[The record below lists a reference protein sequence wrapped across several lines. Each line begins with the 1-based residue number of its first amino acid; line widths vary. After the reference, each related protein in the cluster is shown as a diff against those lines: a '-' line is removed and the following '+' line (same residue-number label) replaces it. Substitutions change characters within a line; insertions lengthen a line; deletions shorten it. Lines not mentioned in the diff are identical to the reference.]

1 MLRRIFF
8 CFGLLL
14 QRFQR
19 RDRDEGRRDGGR
31 DSGAGAD
38 RERQRRERL
47 QQQKRGQWNAYWQDK
62 NAPRNVYNSS
72 VCGVTPERC
81 RCLFKRLGMWFQV
94 PVGEGLQFRT
104 HVMTYY
110 WRVYR
115 WISGLNGQSW
125 SRFHLHPCQSSA
137 MMLVNLRTCMYGLLE
152 HLLQN
157 VVCSYI
163 LYSCLHPPC
172 LLRPGSSLHLDLTLN
187 LMLQSDAMLLNIV
200 LQYNMWHSG
209 LLWQGLWSCDSQSML
224 TSCARFTLFSP
235 PSL

>member
-1 MLRRIFF
+1 MLRRKSF

-72 VCGVTPERC
+72 VCGVTPERH
-81 RCLFKRLGMWFQV
+81 RCLYKRLGTWFQV

-104 HVMTYY
+104 QVMTYY
-110 WRVYR
+110 WGCTGGYPAWMVSLGADSTYIPVKAQLWCWWTWGHVCMVFLNTCCKMLFFHVYC
-115 WISGLNGQSW
+115 IVV
-125 SRFHLHPCQSSA
+125 FILHVF
-137 MMLVNLRTCMYGLLE
+137 LVLAAL
-152 HLLQN
+152 
-157 VVCSYI
+157 
-163 LYSCLHPPC
+163 
-172 LLRPGSSLHLDLTLN
+172 
-187 LMLQSDAMLLNIV
+187 
-200 LQYNMWHSG
+200 
-209 LLWQGLWSCDSQSML
+209 
-224 TSCARFTLFSP
+224 FT
-235 PSL
+235 